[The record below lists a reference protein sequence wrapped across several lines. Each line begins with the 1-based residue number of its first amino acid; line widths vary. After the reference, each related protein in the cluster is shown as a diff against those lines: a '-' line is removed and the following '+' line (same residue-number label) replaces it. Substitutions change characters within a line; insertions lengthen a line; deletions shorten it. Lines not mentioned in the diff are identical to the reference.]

1 MEAQEHDTIS
11 AEDLREALSVVLKED
26 GVNVIA
32 ITGAWGGGKTHF
44 WKNYAG
50 SMEFKLLEHETT
62 YISLFGKSSIDDLE
76 LAMIA
81 DLATKEEFKSSKV
94 GRYYSNFQSL
104 LSVLDPKLK
113 HLVIAA
119 QQVWI
124 STLKQKIIC
133 LDDIERTK
141 IPMDELMG
149 FISRL
154 SEEQSNKFVLIMND
168 NELAIN
174 QRNTFLSFNEKVI
187 DYSFRFFC
195 SHQDAIEIVFNHDR
209 GELSALNQQ
218 NINAISNY
226 TEILKITNIRVLKKI
241 KANILSFKN
250 AWPDI
255 KPNDYQIDNFTK
267 SFILLV
273 WVHFEKKQTLE
284 FVKGM
289 YRNRYGLIRFMSDME
304 APISPKAKHIA
315 EKMLNS
321 EYLEFYE
328 TYNSILSEY
337 GYDRID
343 LVHDNN
349 NQMIT
354 FEAAYVQLAYGYIP
368 KQLYEDT
375 LSQLEE
381 RQRT

>member
-1 MEAQEHDTIS
+1 MEAQEHNTIS
-11 AEDLREALSVVLKED
+11 ANDLREALSVVLKED
-26 GVNVIA
+26 DVNVVA

-44 WKNYAG
+44 WKNYAE
-50 SMEFKLLEHETT
+50 SEEFKLQGLETT

-76 LAMIA
+76 LAIIA
-81 DLATKEEFKSSKV
+81 NLATNEEFKSSKV
-94 GRYYSNFQSL
+94 SRFFSN
-104 LSVLDPKLK
+104 LSGLFSALDPKLK
-113 HLVIAA
+113 HVVIAA

-154 SEEQSNKFVLIMND
+154 SEEQNNKFVLIMND
-168 NELAIN
+168 NELAKN
-174 QRNTFLSFNEKVI
+174 QKNIFISFNEKVI

-195 SHQDAIEIVFNHDR
+195 SHQDAIQIAFHHDNGR
-209 GELSALNQQ
+209 LDALNQQ
-218 NINAISNY
+218 NIEAISNY

-267 SFILLV
+267 SFILLA

-284 FVKGM
+284 FAKGM
-289 YRNRYGLIRFMSDME
+289 ERNKYGLTRLMSGMGAAVSPE
-304 APISPKAKHIA
+304 AINIAKD
-315 EKMLNS
+315 MLNS

-328 TYNSILSEY
+328 TYDSILSEY
-337 GYDRID
+337 GYDHID
-343 LVHDNN
+343 FVHDNN
-349 NQMIT
+349 IQMIT

-375 LSQLEE
+375 LSELEE